1 MRRRSFRSASAFVAF
16 IALVAAVPVVALAS
30 PAAADP
36 IVPVTVTIARVVALE
51 DPDPAPLQG
60 DADMYSKV
68 SIDGN
73 ATEQSAEVSDK
84 ADAEPFW
91 VFTKNVDVSLSPIVI
106 NIDVLDADVFP
117 AAPDDVIDMNPVDNK
132 MGLTIVLDLT
142 TGNWTFGGD
151 PIAANA
157 TSVTGDGDHE
167 HEGTF
172 EGGEKGQIFFDI
184 SLAST
189 SGDADGDG
197 LLDGWETR
205 GFDAD
210 GDGTIDV
217 NLPAMGA
224 NPLHKDLYLELDYE
238 TGQSPNRADIQ
249 AMKAAFRAAPL
260 GNPDGTTGV
269 NFWADMG
276 NLVDGSAREGQVAN
290 TCNDGVDNGGDGTID
305 GADTNC
311 KYLDASVEDPGATN
325 CNDGIDNNGD
335 GLADV
340 NDPTCLVGD
349 NLGGGSAIP
358 TLGACNLD
366 STFYAGKAANFNSAR
381 RWIFRYAVSIA
392 LAGSC
397 PKSGGWGEIGGN
409 DFMEFNHDGG
419 TILHE
424 LGHTLNLHH
433 GGNEDNNCKPN
444 YVSGMNYDNQFGI
457 RRVGGGTIIDYSPP
471 RVALDGSTRGSAPI
485 GNLVENNLDDGTVL
499 DGTDNSNRY
508 VFVDSTG
515 TKVPFGLDQGA
526 NWNSDTD
533 PPLESDQTIN
543 IDKAGT
549 NGSPKGCAG
558 NGSNNDTLEG
568 FNDWNTVSLPF
579 RQFGDSSDGAINPTT
594 DPNPT
599 LSDLLDLEQE
609 LNTTDLSVAISDSAD
624 PVAAGTQ
631 LTYTVTATN
640 NGPSPATSVEIV
652 NTLPTDVS
660 FSSASASC
668 ANAAGVV
675 SCNVGELAAGANTS
689 VTITVDVPA
698 DLVYNNGGPKTIPTR
713 RR

>member
-1 MRRRSFRSASAFVAF
+1 
-16 IALVAAVPVVALAS
+16 
-30 PAAADP
+30 
-36 IVPVTVTIARVVALE
+36 
-51 DPDPAPLQG
+51 
-60 DADMYSKV
+60 MYSKV

-197 LLDGWETR
+197 LLDGV
-205 GFDAD
+205 GDARLRRRRRRHHRRQPSRD
-210 GDGTIDV
+210 GRRPAAQGS
-217 NLPAMGA
+217 LPRARLRDRAVADPRRHPGDEGCVRA
-224 NPLHKDLYLELDYE
+224 PHRSAIP
-238 TGQSPNRADIQ
+238 TGRPASTSCRHGQSRRRERAR
-249 AMKAAFRAAPL
+249 RATA
-260 GNPDGTTGV
+260 
-269 NFWADMG
+269 
-276 NLVDGSAREGQVAN
+276 S
-290 TCNDGVDNGGDGTID
+290 TCNDGIDNGGDGTID
-305 GADTNC
+305 GADTR
-311 KYLDASVEDPGATN
+311 LQVPRRERRGSGPTN
-325 CNDGIDNNGD
+325 CNDGIDNDGD

-340 NDPTCLVGD
+340 NDPTASSATTLVV
-349 NLGGGSAIP
+349 
-358 TLGACNLD
+358 
-366 STFYAGKAANFNSAR
+366 AARSRRGRVQPRQHLLRGQGHELQFRAR

-471 RVALDGSTRGSAPI
+471 RIALNGSTRGARRSATSSRTTSTTAPCSTAPTTA
-485 GNLVENNLDDGTVL
+485 TV
-499 DGTDNSNRY
+499 TCSWTRPAPRCRSASTR
-508 VFVDSTG
+508 VRTG
-515 TKVPFGLDQGA
+515 TATPTRR
-526 NWNSDTD
+526 WNRIRPST
-533 PPLESDQTIN
+533 STRRGRT
-543 IDKAGT
+543 AARRR
-549 NGSPKGCAG
+549 CAG

-579 RQFGDSSDGAINPTT
+579 RQFGDSSDGAINPDDRSQADALRLSTSSRSST
-594 DPNPT
+594 PPT
-599 LSDLLDLEQE
+599 CRSR
-609 LNTTDLSVAISDSAD
+609 SVIRPTRWRRGRNS
-624 PVAAGTQ
+624 
-631 LTYTVTATN
+631 TYTVTATN

-668 ANAAGVV
+668 AER
-675 SCNVGELAAGANTS
+675 S
-689 VTITVDVPA
+689 
-698 DLVYNNGGPKTIPTR
+698 R
-713 RR
+713 RRVLQRRRAGRRREHLGDDHRRRSR